1 MMAQTLAER
10 HMKKVRGLLGMVP
23 GSTTPATGSGVGR
36 PASQLSIRKETPQ
49 GSGSGTPIKTSVNV
63 LRPQQIARNS
73 SMNTS
78 QKAAPRSQSP
88 ILPRQRP
95 PSEVQETTAGI
106 SKDDNDP
113 NVRSPSPAR
122 SSSSSS
128 SSSSDSPVESRII
141 KRPPRY
147 KSTFD
152 KDNGEDEDSEPAFLP
167 YRGTGAS
174 AGSSGA
180 TTTQDLGATLR
191 GDPKTSRRQVPGS
204 SSVVS
209 EAKTETTNQS
219 QTSDSSASSSQV
231 LREQQF
237 RYRQPPGPLSP
248 RRTAEL
254 AGRSPRGRVTR
265 EGSDGTPSMGSSFSD
280 LDGESSYNTC
290 LLAKRD
296 CGLIAIS
303 LDASVTQSALEEALA
318 SRMQDGGGTIG
329 SRMSTFGAAIRSRY
343 LPKGNQGGQTQQP

>member
-1 MMAQTLAER
+1 
-10 HMKKVRGLLGMVP
+10 
-23 GSTTPATGSGVGR
+23 
-36 PASQLSIRKETPQ
+36 
-49 GSGSGTPIKTSVNV
+49 
-63 LRPQQIARNS
+63 
-73 SMNTS
+73 MNTS

-280 LDGESSYNTC
+280 LD
-290 LLAKRD
+290 
-296 CGLIAIS
+296 
-303 LDASVTQSALEEALA
+303 DASVTQSALEEALA

>member
-23 GSTTPATGSGVGR
+23 GSVTPASGSGIGR
-36 PASQLSIRKETPQ
+36 PASQLSVRKDTPQ
-49 GSGSGTPIKTSVNV
+49 GSIPGTPIKTSVNV
-63 LRPQQIARNS
+63 LRPQQATRNS
-73 SMNTS
+73 IMNTS
-78 QKAAPRSQSP
+78 QKSGPRSQSP
-88 ILPRQRP
+88 VLPRQRP
-95 PSEVQETTAGI
+95 LSGLQVSTPGI
-106 SKDDNDP
+106 SKEDHDP
-113 NVRSPSPAR
+113 LVRSASPAR

-128 SSSSDSPVESRII
+128 SSSSESPVESRII

-147 KSTFD
+147 KSAFD
-152 KDNGEDEDSEPAFLP
+152 KDDAEDEDSEPAFLP

-191 GDPKTSRRQVPGS
+191 GDPKTSRRQAPGT

-219 QTSDSSASSSQV
+219 QTSDSSTSSSQV
-231 LREQQF
+231 LRGQQF

-280 LDGESSYNTC
+280 LDGESAQFPSIC
-290 LLAKRD
+290 
-296 CGLIAIS
+296 
-303 LDASVTQSALEEALA
+303 SA
-318 SRMQDGGGTIG
+318 RG
-329 SRMSTFGAAIRSRY
+329 
-343 LPKGNQGGQTQQP
+343 